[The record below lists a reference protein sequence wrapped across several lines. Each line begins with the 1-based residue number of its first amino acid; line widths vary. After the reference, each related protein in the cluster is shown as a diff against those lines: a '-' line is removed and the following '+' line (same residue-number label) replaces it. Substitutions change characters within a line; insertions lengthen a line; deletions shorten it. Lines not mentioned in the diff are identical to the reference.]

1 MSTITLESVAHDLK
15 AIREF
20 MANIGDR
27 RLDRREFADRLGI
40 HPATLDR
47 RVKAGS
53 VPRPVDGRWPLS
65 VILAWEESQQRGKL

>member
-1 MSTITLESVAHDLK
+1 MTTITLEEVAQDLR

-20 MANIGDR
+20 MAGIGDR
-27 RLDRREFADRLGI
+27 RLSRAEFADRLGV
-40 HPATLDR
+40 HPTTLDR

-65 VILAWEESQQRGKL
+65 AILAWEESQKRGKL